1 MAKQKAMGDYIAEN
15 DFLGAVDHLN
25 STNPTWKSRWYKV
38 CETIFSNCRE
48 WAKEYILD
56 PIAKAVHKL
65 GSIKQFA
72 PKVRKNDIQVSA
84 DCKIETNEDGT
95 QKCYLIEFFN
105 EDDISVCSK
114 VGTTVR
120 RIQERIREELH
131 SKTYQSMGAVR
142 CVIHR
147 VYDCGNIPAEGL
159 ESYFRAKY
167 IRKYPNSFQKN
178 DRFMDTVFDLA
189 EADKICTKYLATA

>member
-1 MAKQKAMGDYIAEN
+1 MANRKMEDYVNEN
-15 DFLGAVDHLN
+15 DFLGAVERLN
-25 STNPTWKSRWYKV
+25 NTNPTWRNRWYKV
-38 CETIFSNCRE
+38 CETIYTNCRE

-56 PIAKAVHKL
+56 PVAKAVHKL
-65 GSIKQFA
+65 GSIKQYA
-72 PKVRKNDIQVSA
+72 PKVRKGDDIQVSA
-84 DCKIETNEDGT
+84 DCKIESNEDGT

-120 RIQERIREELH
+120 KIQERIREELH

-142 CVIHR
+142 CVVHR
-147 VYDCGNIPAEGL
+147 VYNCGSIPAEGL

-167 IRKYPNSFQKN
+167 IRRYPNSFQKN
-178 DRFMDTVFDLA
+178 DRFMNTTFDLV
-189 EADKICTKYLATA
+189 EADKICAKYLATA